1 MVRRLLLVQLLV
13 LVCGI
18 PESDSNFRTKQ
29 DDTPC
34 PVDPNK
40 ENGDHRQHTVNELI

>member
-13 LVCGI
+13 LICGI
-18 PESDSNFRTKQ
+18 PESDSNFRAKQ

-34 PVDPNK
+34 PVDPAK
-40 ENGDHRQHTVNELI
+40 RMGITASTP